1 MTNIEVLIG
10 DKKPPETTLYE
21 DVHEAIKKQAGRMT
35 PAQINGILF
44 QIQLE
49 VLDVFGT
56 DEYTA

>member
-10 DKKPPETTLYE
+10 DNKPVETTLYE
-21 DVHEAIKKQAGRMT
+21 DVHEAIKKQVGRMT